1 MATRRDREDS
11 KRFPDDVIVE
21 EPLEIRLDG
30 HAVATTMRT
39 PGNDF
44 ELAVGF
50 CLAEGLL
57 SDNAVESI
65 RYCATGTAMD
75 TNFNVV
81 TVETERPA
89 ANPPIARLGL
99 TTAACGICGAE
110 SIDALCARLVPLA
123 GAVVPTPEV
132 ARAVDEAV
140 RAQQALFA
148 KTGAVHGA
156 ASFELATGEV
166 GVVREDIGRHN
177 AVDKVV
183 GRLYLDHGLPAEGR
197 GLFVSGRASFEMV
210 QKAWAAGFT
219 ALLAVG
225 GPSSLAVETALVA
238 NLVLAAF
245 VRGDSC
251 TVYSPEQGA

>member
-1 MATRRDREDS
+1 MATRRDRADS

-39 PGNDF
+39 PGHDF

-50 CLAEGLL
+50 CWAEGLL
-57 SDNAVESI
+57 ADNGVRTI
-65 RYCATGTAMD
+65 RYCATGSALD

-81 TVETERPA
+81 TVDTERPTA
-89 ANPPIARLGL
+89 VAPVARLGL
-99 TTAACGICGAE
+99 TTAACGICGAQ
-110 SIDALCARLVPLA
+110 SIEALCERLAPLA
-123 GAVVPTPEV
+123 HAGVPSLEV
-132 ARAVDEAV
+132 ARMVDEAV
-140 RAQQALFA
+140 RAQQPLFA

-156 ASFELATGEV
+156 ASFDLATGAL

-183 GRLYLDHGLPAEGR
+183 GRLCLDSSLPADDR

-210 QKAWAAGFT
+210 QKAWAAGFS

-225 GPSSLAVETALVA
+225 GPSSLAVETARAA
-238 NLVLAAF
+238 NLALAAF

-251 TVYSPEQGA
+251 TVYWPEQSA